1 MIDFNFCKNCYG
13 CGVCS
18 NVCPENAI
26 EMKQDENGFIMPM
39 IDKIKC
45 ISCGLCDKMCPALAS
60 KEAGGNGKDVFLYVN
75 PDRETLKTSASGG
88 AFGALAKTIL
98 DRNGYICG
106 CVFDNNMKAEH
117 IVSNNWS
124 DVYRMQ
130 GSKYVQS
137 DITQCFDKVKQ
148 LIKQNK
154 YVLFSGTPCQCAAM
168 KKAVQFMSEK
178 TYLFT
183 VAIICHGVPSPKVWK
198 LWKESMEKR
207 QKSPMIYA
215 NHRTKGKNYNTPQ
228 SCYEFENGTVCRM
241 ATYLEDLYCYAFST
255 DLFLRNSCYNCR
267 YKGDHIDSDVIIG
280 DFFDFQEVE
289 RYKEGVS
296 VLILKNQKARE
307 MFYELTYAAKP
318 ISYEAVVEKNG
329 ALVKSIPYNTKRD
342 SFFSELDKVG
352 VVKAVRNNISLAKF
366 YTKKILYEAQL
377 FEKLK
382 KIKG

>member
-117 IVSNNWS
+117 IVSNSWS

-178 TYLFT
+178 L
-183 VAIICHGVPSPKVWK
+183 I
-198 LWKESMEKR
+198 
-207 QKSPMIYA
+207 
-215 NHRTKGKNYNTPQ
+215 
-228 SCYEFENGTVCRM
+228 
-241 ATYLEDLYCYAFST
+241 
-255 DLFLRNSCYNCR
+255 FL
-267 YKGDHIDSDVIIG
+267 
-280 DFFDFQEVE
+280 
-289 RYKEGVS
+289 
-296 VLILKNQKARE
+296 
-307 MFYELTYAAKP
+307 
-318 ISYEAVVEKNG
+318 
-329 ALVKSIPYNTKRD
+329 
-342 SFFSELDKVG
+342 
-352 VVKAVRNNISLAKF
+352 
-366 YTKKILYEAQL
+366 QL
-377 FEKLK
+377 Q
-382 KIKG
+382 